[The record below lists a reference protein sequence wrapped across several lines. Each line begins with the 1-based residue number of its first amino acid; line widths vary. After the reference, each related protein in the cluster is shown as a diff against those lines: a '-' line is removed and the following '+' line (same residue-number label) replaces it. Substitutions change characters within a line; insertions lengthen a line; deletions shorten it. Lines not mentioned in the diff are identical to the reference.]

1 MGTFARR
8 AFLSAGVAL
17 AAAAATRA
25 GAATTPIR
33 AVAFDAFTT
42 FDPRSVTAVAEG
54 LYPGAGERL
63 AAAWRTRQFEYQW
76 LHALSG
82 RYADFW
88 SASEGALE
96 FAAASLGLELT
107 GGRRDE
113 LMQAIVDLRA
123 WPDAR
128 PTLEA
133 LRARGM
139 HLALLSNAT
148 PALLEGWVARA
159 GLGPFY
165 EHVLSTDRIR
175 SYKPD
180 PRAYQM
186 AVDAFG
192 ITPGEIAFAAFGGWD
207 AAGAKWFG
215 YPTFWVNRMRL
226 PVEGLGVRPDAM
238 AATLPPLVDFVAAV

>member
-8 AFLSAGVAL
+8 TFLKGGAAL
-17 AAAAATRA
+17 ALGAWAGLGRATP
-25 GAATTPIR
+25 PIR

-63 AAAWRTRQFEYQW
+63 AGAWRTRQFEYQW

-82 RYADFW
+82 RCADFW
-88 SASEGALE
+88 AASEGALE

-113 LMQAIVDLRA
+113 LMQALVDLRA

-128 PTLEA
+128 STLEA

-139 HLALLSNAT
+139 RLALLSNAT
-148 PALLEGWVARA
+148 TALLDGWVAHA
-159 GLGPFY
+159 GLGGFY

-180 PRAYQM
+180 PRAYRM
-186 AVDAFG
+186 AVDALRM
-192 ITPGEIAFAAFGGWD
+192 TPGEIAFAAFGGWD

-215 YPTFWVNRMRL
+215 YPTFWVNRLGL
-226 PVEGLGVRPDAM
+226 PVEGLGVRPDAI
-238 AATLPPLVDFVAAV
+238 ASTLAPLVDFVAPA